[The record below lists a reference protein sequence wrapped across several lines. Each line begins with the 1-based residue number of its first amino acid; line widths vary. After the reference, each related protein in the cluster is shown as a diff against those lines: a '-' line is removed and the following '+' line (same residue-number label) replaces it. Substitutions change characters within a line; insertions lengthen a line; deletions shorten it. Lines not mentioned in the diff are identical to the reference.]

1 MGPLRAVPPPAAQGA
16 DQGAEPPG
24 AGVARIGADFEGLY
38 RRYYPVIQRYVRR
51 RLGDPHAVEDLV
63 AETFLVAYEQRD
75 RYRDRGLPIQA
86 WLYRLATSRLA
97 RRQRARLGLFQRH
110 LRKRRPEPSDTV
122 REAPADEPDQAR
134 RELVREAIAALE
146 VRYQDVLALHHLE
159 GLSLDEV
166 AAVLRCRVGTV
177 KSRLFRARE
186 ALRLELERREWS
198 A

>member
-1 MGPLRAVPPPAAQGA
+1 MGPLRAVPPPADQGA

-97 RRQRARLGLFQRH
+97 RH